1 MRLFQTN
8 KIHFASR
15 ATNSVS
21 KFAIAI
27 ATAAVLVSCSDTTAP
42 TAPSKTSAAA
52 VSPATD
58 TAETDG
64 SPLRLRLVTAEQ
76 LHNTLAYIF
85 GPNISPP
92 VAFAPVTRTD
102 GLLGVGRSFAGVTP
116 SQLELYQ
123 KTAATAALE
132 VVNESNRHFLVPCTP
147 KSEEA
152 SDDACAST
160 FLASVGR
167 LVYRRPLEADRLAQ
181 YVGEA
186 RDASARLKDF
196 YAGLGIALEGMLL
209 SPRVMMV
216 SERSEPD
223 PANPGKE
230 RLDAYSLA
238 SRLSFFLWNAA
249 PDDLLLKAAASGELH
264 TQKGLAR
271 TVDRMLASDR
281 IASGVRAFFDDM
293 LMLEDFNNLSKDA
306 QIYPQFTGVAV
317 VDVREQTL
325 RMVVDQLVTKNK
337 DYRDIF
343 TTRETFLSPSLAA
356 LYRLPSTPGWVAY
369 EFPEGSPRMGILTQA
384 AFLAAHSHPGRSSPT
399 LRGKA
404 LREILLCQPVPRPP
418 ANVDFS
424 ALENP
429 DPNIRTQRERVSFHL
444 KNPVCAGCHKV
455 TDPMGLAL
463 ENFDAAG
470 QYRETEKGAKIDASG
485 SMDGKDFTDIRQL
498 ALVLHDHPAVTQC
511 LARRVYS
518 YGTGSPSNIVPR
530 TEMAALYKQFEAGG
544 YRLRPL
550 LRTITLSKAFST
562 VREEQAPTKTAAAS
576 VSPAAASVQ

>member
-1 MRLFQTN
+1 MHLFQTSKVQSALRAGEN
-8 KIHFASR
+8 ISR
-15 ATNSVS
+15 SVL
-21 KFAIAI
+21 AA
-27 ATAAVLVSCSDTTAP
+27 AVAAVLVSCSGPASPIAGQPETR
-42 TAPSKTSAAA
+42 AAA
-52 VSPATD
+52 SSAPAT
-58 TAETDG
+58 EQDG
-64 SPLRLRLVTAEQ
+64 LPRRLRLVTAEQ
-76 LHNTLAYIF
+76 LHNTLSYIF

-102 GLLGVGRSFAGVTP
+102 GLLGVGRSFAGVTA

-123 KTAATAALE
+123 KTAATAGIE
-132 VVNESNRHFLVPCTP
+132 VVNESNRHFLVPCIP
-147 KSEEA
+147 KAENA
-152 SDDACAST
+152 PDDACAKT
-160 FLASVGR
+160 FLTSVGR
-167 LVYRRPLEADRLAQ
+167 LVYRRPLEADRLDRFVAD
-181 YVGEA
+181 A
-186 RDASARLKDF
+186 RDAATRLNDF

-223 PANPGKE
+223 PANPGQQ

-264 TQKGLAR
+264 TAKGLAKS
-271 TVDRMLASDR
+271 VDRMLASDR
-281 IASGVRAFFDDM
+281 LSVGMRVFFDDM

-317 VDVREQTL
+317 VDAREQTL

-356 LYRLPSTPGWVAY
+356 LYRLPSTPGWMPY

-404 LREILLCQPVPRPP
+404 LREILLCQPVPKPP

-424 ALENP
+424 LLENP
-429 DPNIRTQRERVSFHL
+429 DPNVRTQRDRVAVHL

-463 ENFDAAG
+463 ENFDGAG

-485 SMDGKDFTDIRQL
+485 SMDGKNFADIREL
-498 ALVLHDHPAVTQC
+498 AQVLHDNPAAPQC
-511 LARRVYS
+511 LARRVYA
-518 YGTGSPSNIVPR
+518 YGTGSPASAVAR
-530 TEMAALYKQFEAGG
+530 TELAALYKQFEAGG

-550 LRTITLSKAFST
+550 LRNVVMSKAFSS
-562 VREEQAPTKTAAAS
+562 VREETAPTKAAAAS
-576 VSPAAASVQ
+576 VSPQTASVQ